1 MRRNSTAIK
10 PADACWRV
18 LRSIKRSLSR
28 INTAA
33 TSPTHGRLLEGRLRE
48 RSSLMYLAERIES
61 IVGCLGTQHDLRL
74 VVLAALICLFS
85 CFTASGLIQRTGEAT
100 SDRAWPWLAAA
111 VGVFSCGVW
120 GPP

>member
-1 MRRNSTAIK
+1 MRRNPTAIK
-10 PADACWRV
+10 PAGAGWQV

-33 TSPTHGRLLEGRLRE
+33 TSPTHGRLLDGRLRE

-85 CFTASGLIQRTGEAT
+85 CFTASGLIQRTRRGT
-100 SDRAWPWLAAA
+100 FDPRCP
-111 VGVFSCGVW
+111 
-120 GPP
+120 